1 MIGETLVV
9 LVIACAFLYMVG
21 EAILVLFFDE
31 DEEDGKE
38 DWWE

>member
-1 MIGETLVV
+1 MIGEAMIV

-21 EAILVLFFDE
+21 EVILMIFFDE
-31 DEEDGKE
+31 DEDDGKE